1 MIGQLSL
8 FDMIEQPSKD
18 VAEKYLEEVVLRGTG
33 FVHGKKRVYQF
44 YQETMTA
51 TERAQRIKKEYGLG
65 GAGWPLDGYGL
76 HGYDTYSNGIKIQ
89 YRTELGEHEKIF
101 AWKQVEEVI
110 HRLVDSGQYYEPP
123 KKRRCAATNKDCNHE
138 NCKKVAIECLDID
151 CKAECCQACTENCG
165 ARCNYSAHQ
174 PKVLKEK
181 KDFQNQTWIENPNYK
196 RPDL

>member
-51 TERAQRIKKEYGLG
+51 TERTQRIKKEYGLG

-89 YRTELGEHEKIF
+89 YRTELGEYEKIF

-110 HRLVDSGQYYEPP
+110 HSLVDSGKYQG
-123 KKRRCAATNKDCNHE
+123 N
-138 NCKKVAIECLDID
+138 
-151 CKAECCQACTENCG
+151 
-165 ARCNYSAHQ
+165 
-174 PKVLKEK
+174 
-181 KDFQNQTWIENPNYK
+181 
-196 RPDL
+196 